1 MIDNLRQPGSLDES
15 TRSSIRHIFLSPR
28 PSFALMT
35 AAGLLGMEFRELKR
49 EIANGSIVAVS
60 TRLGQRVAR
69 EEMMALALQAW
80 PQAVIEEAL
89 GEDAAAVLPEA
100 IRLVELRARVPRY
113 QREMLCYLAR
123 RERTTLDHVL
133 TRELEDVASAHA
145 EELAAAIPGFS
156 AALSWP

>member
-1 MIDNLRQPGSLDES
+1 MSSDLSCIIMIDNLRQPNSLDES

-49 EIANGSIVAVS
+49 EIENGSIVAVS

-89 GEDAAAVLPEA
+89 GDDAAAVLPRSEEHTS
-100 IRLVELRARVPRY
+100 EL
-113 QREMLCYLAR
+113 
-123 RERTTLDHVL
+123 
-133 TRELEDVASAHA
+133 
-145 EELAAAIPGFS
+145 
-156 AALSWP
+156 

>member
-1 MIDNLRQPGSLDES
+1 MDES
-15 TRSSIRHIFLSPR
+15 ARSSIRHIFLSPR

-35 AAGLLGMEFRELKR
+35 AAGLLGMEFQGLKR

-69 EEMMALALQAW
+69 EEMMALALEAW

-89 GEDAAAVLPEA
+89 GDDAAAVLPEA

-113 QREMLCYLAR
+113 QREMLRYLAR
-123 RERTTLDHVL
+123 CERTTVDHVL
-133 TRELEDVASAHA
+133 TRELEDVAAAHS
-145 EELAAAIPGFS
+145 EELAAAIPGFT